1 MKQLPQTGIFST
13 GRQARVLI
21 VDDEPGV
28 LRAAERVLESHHAV
42 AAASSPA
49 EAIMLTPTFR
59 PDLVIC
65 DIRMP
70 GMDGFE
76 VVERIRAARPGVD
89 VIFMTGSHTDP
100 DAQLV
105 RSIKDRAFYFIQKP
119 FDRQVLMTLVE
130 RCLELRRL
138 REAESMHLRRIE
150 QELAEA
156 KIVQNAMLGPT
167 TAEFDGITLH
177 ARSKACSELCGDFYD
192 FAHVGPDRVAVIVAD
207 ACGHGVS
214 AALLTASVKSAF
226 QTNISDGFDPL
237 AVIDRLAGTMA
248 AFTPDRFVT
257 AFVALIDRAARQL
270 SYVNAGHPAAF
281 LWGRHTEPHTERN
294 PTPEPLNSSGPWV
307 GSAFPLKSWEIE
319 RINLPHSARLLV
331 YTDGVPDLR
340 GPEGRFGISR
350 VVDHVT
356 DRSAEN
362 ATLLDRL
369 TADLSFF
376 TAGRPLTD
384 DYTMVQ
390 AVVR

>member
-1 MKQLPQTGIFST
+1 ML
-13 GRQARVLI
+13 A
-21 VDDEPGV
+21 
-28 LRAAERVLESHHAV
+28 
-42 AAASSPA
+42 PA
-49 EAIMLTPTFR
+49 FR

-76 VVERIRAARPGVD
+76 VVEKIRAARPGVD

-156 KIVQNAMLGPT
+156 KIVQNAMLGPLKG
-167 TAEFDGITLH
+167 EFDGITVH

-192 FAHVGPDRVAVIVAD
+192 FAHVGPGRVALIVAD

-226 QTNISDGFDPL
+226 QTNIADGFDPL

-257 AFVALIDRAARQL
+257 AFVALIDCAAGHL
-270 SYVNAGHPAAF
+270 TYVNAGHPAAL
-281 LWGRHTEPHTERN
+281 LWGHDTAAPAATAAALKSLDSN
-294 PTPEPLNSSGPWV
+294 GPWV
-307 GSAFPLKSWEIE
+307 GSAFPLKSWQIARVE
-319 RINLPHSARLLV
+319 LPHSARLLV

-350 VVDHVT
+350 ITNRVT
-356 DRSAEN
+356 ERITDEP
-362 ATLLDRL
+362 TLLDRL
-369 TADLSFF
+369 TADLAFF

-384 DYTMVQ
+384 DYTMVELS
-390 AVVR
+390 VRGG

>member
-1 MKQLPQTGIFST
+1 MKTSAQTSIFST
-13 GRQARVLI
+13 GRNARVLI

-28 LRAAERVLESHHAV
+28 LRAAERVLESHHSV
-42 AAASSPA
+42 AAAASPT
-49 EAIMLTPTFR
+49 EAIALAPSFR

-138 REAESMHLRRIE
+138 REAESLHLRRIE

-156 KIVQNAMLGPT
+156 KIVQGAMLAPASG
-167 TAEFDGITLH
+167 EFDGITVH
-177 ARSKACSELCGDFYD
+177 ARYQACSELCGDFYD
-192 FAHVGPDRVAVIVAD
+192 YAHVGPGRLALIIAD
-207 ACGHGVS
+207 VCGHGVS

-226 QTNISDGFDPL
+226 QTNISDHFDPL
-237 AVIDRLAGTMA
+237 AVVDRLADTMA
-248 AFTPDRFVT
+248 SFTPDRFAT
-257 AFVALIDRAARQL
+257 AFVALIDREAREL
-270 SYVNAGHPAAF
+270 TFVNAGHPAAI
-281 LWGRHTEPHTERN
+281 LRGNDGAPRS
-294 PTPEPLNSSGPWV
+294 LSSNGPWI
-307 GSAFPLKSWEIE
+307 GSAFPLKSWASD
-319 RINLPHSARLLV
+319 RVPLDPCGRLFV
-331 YTDGVPDLR
+331 YTDGVTDAR
-340 GPEGRFGISR
+340 GPEGRFGVERLMKGTTQAPSDGAGCI
-350 VVDHVT
+350 
-356 DRSAEN
+356 
-362 ATLLDRL
+362 DRL
-369 TADLSFF
+369 ASDLAYF

-384 DYTMVQ
+384 DYTLVE
-390 AVVR
+390 VFVRDA